1 MHNAFNAFN
10 LWVGCAAVVLLAL
23 SLTRYFPR
31 YRARIRYAAV
41 FLLGVLVGSVYA
53 SVFAPPT
60 VYQLHFGFSPTLV
73 IAAALLA
80 VIILALVLW
89 LASG

>member
-1 MHNAFNAFN
+1 MHSTFN
-10 LWVGCAAVVLLAL
+10 LSVGCASVVLLVL
-23 SLTRYFPR
+23 SVLPYFSRYK
-31 YRARIRYAAV
+31 AHIRYAAV

-60 VYQLHFGFSPTLV
+60 VYQFHFGLIPMLV
-73 IAAALLA
+73 LGAVLLA